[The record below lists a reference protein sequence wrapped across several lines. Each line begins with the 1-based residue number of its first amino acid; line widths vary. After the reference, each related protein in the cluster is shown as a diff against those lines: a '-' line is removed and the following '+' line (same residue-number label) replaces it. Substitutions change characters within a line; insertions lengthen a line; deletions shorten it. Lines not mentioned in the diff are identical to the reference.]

1 MFIDAVGKACPM
13 PVILAKREIDKGES
27 NLTVVVDNGM
37 AVENL
42 KRLAAENKYAVCVNE
57 LDGNYHV
64 SMVLDS
70 AVALSRKQE
79 VASPTPS
86 AQQCCTGTVGYA
98 VFIGKDY
105 VGAGDEVLGKNL
117 MKMALYTLSQS
128 EDVPETLIFMN
139 SGVNLPT
146 SEETQ
151 IIENIKALTAKG
163 CQVLVCGTCLDF
175 YGLKDN
181 LKVGKISNMYE
192 IMSKMQIAY
201 KVITL

>member
-13 PVILAKREIDKGES
+13 PVILAKKEIDKGES
-27 NLTVVVDNGM
+27 NLTVVVDNEM

-70 AVALSRKQE
+70 AVALSRKE
-79 VASPTPS
+79 DVSS
-86 AQQCCTGTVGYA
+86 APAVQSCCTGTLGYA

-128 EDVPETLIFMN
+128 EDVPETIIFMN

-146 SEETQ
+146 SDEAQ
-151 IIENIKALTAKG
+151 ITESIKALAVKG

-192 IMSKMQIAY
+192 IMSKMQSAY